1 MSTAPRIDELRKKF
15 EENPRR
21 YFAPLANEL
30 RKAGDLSQAIAL
42 CREHLPKQPG
52 HMSGHIVFGQA
63 LFENG
68 DLEEARTVFEQALA
82 LDPENL
88 IALRHLGDIARR
100 QGDAPSARRW
110 YERVLEADP
119 RNDDIAAQLATL
131 SAYATPAPTAAPV
144 AVTPPTSAAPVSQ
157 MVTPVDLAS
166 IEVPDFAAPIPAA
179 DTEALAVEAVATEPA
194 PAAPTTAAVTP
205 LGTVAQDLLALSPL
219 QAASELP
226 PLPEEERVF
235 LDLEA
240 IEAAASEV
248 EAIAQAEEQAKNDPF
263 FGRLADAPTDE
274 VIAAAEAEAE
284 AAFEEGFVAAEWPDT
299 TDLAVRAATPRSATP
314 VAVDVPAE
322 VVEAF
327 GREATD
333 AVAAELPAPEVE
345 LALPDEEDLPF
356 TNAPEAV
363 VAEAVETAVIAE
375 EASPIDVAEEEPVAA
390 VEAEADDE
398 PVAEVTVQDLG
409 IQVGTSI
416 LDFEDPETFAV
427 QETPAEAELAPV
439 VMQEPESEPESA
451 TEPVQELPWLAEPV
465 TPTDDVEEIVEAFA
479 EDARA
484 KGEPDDVAVVAMPMA
499 LVAQVD
505 DKHEASFADVL
516 DEPIAAEADAESA
529 PAMANTA
536 DIASGAFVTETMG
549 ELLVSQGFLDRAIA
563 VYEELVRRR
572 PSDPVPLGRLAEL
585 RAEQARV
592 AAASMPAAPEP
603 TPEPVSEATPEPVA
617 AVRTAQA
624 WFAALAARR
633 VERRTP
639 TSTAAVPTPRNATP
653 IASAP
658 AVHEPAILPPSV
670 PTPVRVTPVG
680 AIPAEDS
687 LASLF
692 GGDSAGGDDTAAQQ
706 FATAF
711 SGAAVEGARENL
723 FASGAMA
730 AVREPTPV
738 APVMAQPESLA
749 PAGAGFS
756 FDRFFPDPAT
766 TQTVSPSTASAAPT
780 PAAPGTPTSSPAAE
794 SKAADDLA
802 QFSAWLKGL
811 GNP

>member
-30 RKAGDLSQAIAL
+30 RKAGDLAQAIAL

-68 DLEEARTVFEQALA
+68 EFDEARSVFEQALA

-100 QGDAPSARRW
+100 QGDAPAARRW

-144 AVTPPTSAAPVSQ
+144 AVTPPAS
-157 MVTPVDLAS
+157 VD
-166 IEVPDFAAPIPAA
+166 
-179 DTEALAVEAVATEPA
+179 AVAPA
-194 PAAPTTAAVTP
+194 GRPEAASDDVGPQAAPTSPAHEEAERLDFATP
-205 LGTVAQDLLALSPL
+205 VGTVAQDLLALSPL

-226 PLPEEERVF
+226 PVPEEERVF
-235 LDLEA
+235 FDLDA
-240 IEAAASEV
+240 IEAAAGEV
-248 EAIAQAEEQAKNDPF
+248 KALEQAEEQARNDPF
-263 FGRLADAPTDE
+263 FGRLADAPTDD

-299 TDLAVRAATPRSATP
+299 TDLAARAATPRSATP
-314 VAVDVPAE
+314 IAVEVPVAEVPEE

-327 GREATD
+327 GREANEV
-333 AVAAELPAPEVE
+333 VAAELPEPEIE
-345 LALPDEEDLPF
+345 LALPDEEEL
-356 TNAPEAV
+356 APAALAGQGGPV
-363 VAEAVETAVIAE
+363 GDAESHE
-375 EASPIDVAEEEPVAA
+375 EAFEESVATPSA
-390 VEAEADDE
+390 VEA
-398 PVAEVTVQDLG
+398 VNDLG

-416 LDFEDPETFAV
+416 LDFEDTDSYAEPTLEPV
-427 QETPAEAELAPV
+427 AEANMEALA
-439 VMQEPESEPESA
+439 EPEAEPDA
-451 TEPVQELPWLAEPV
+451 EPAPELPWLAEPV
-465 TPTDDVEEIVEAFA
+465 KPTEDVEEIVEAFA

-484 KGEPDDVAVVAMPMA
+484 KGEADDVAVVAMPVS
-499 LVAQVD
+499 LVASAEDAV
-505 DKHEASFADVL
+505 EASFADVL
-516 DEPIAAEADAESA
+516 DAPAPEAEAESMAEARADVEPEVEAEVEAEATHVAAEPVADLAG
-529 PAMANTA
+529 
-536 DIASGAFVTETMG
+536 GAFVTETMG

-572 PSDPVPLGRLAEL
+572 PADPVPLGRLAEL
-585 RAEQARV
+585 RAEQARLT
-592 AAASMPAAPEP
+592 AASAGA
-603 TPEPVSEATPEPVA
+603 SAPVA
-617 AVRTAQA
+617 VPSPAGRTAQQ
-624 WFAALAARR
+624 WFAELASRR

-639 TSTAAVPTPRNATP
+639 ASTASVPTPRG
-653 IASAP
+653 
-658 AVHEPAILPPSV
+658 L
-670 PTPVRVTPVG
+670 TPVHTPVHQTPVHHTPVG
-680 AIPAEDS
+680 AIPAEES

-692 GGDSAGGDDTAAQQ
+692 GGEGPLTDDAAAQQ

-738 APVMAQPESLA
+738 APIAAQPE
-749 PAGAGFS
+749 PATSSTPTGAAFS

-766 TQTVSPSTASAAPT
+766 AASAAAPSTTSAAPT

>member
-30 RKAGDLSQAIAL
+30 RKAGDLDQAIAL

-68 DLEEARTVFEQALA
+68 DFEEARGVFEQALA

-100 QGDAPSARRW
+100 QGDAPAARRW

-131 SAYATPAPTAAPV
+131 SAYATPVPAAAPAAVTPPASAPTPVEPIDVPEFETTPDASGDAAPTAA
-144 AVTPPTSAAPVSQ
+144 SAPV
-157 MVTPVDLAS
+157 
-166 IEVPDFAAPIPAA
+166 PA
-179 DTEALAVEAVATEPA
+179 TTTVA
-194 PAAPTTAAVTP
+194 TP
-205 LGTVAQDLLALSPL
+205 LGTVAQELLSLSPL

-226 PLPEEERVF
+226 PPPEEERVF
-235 LDLEA
+235 FDLDA
-240 IEAAASEV
+240 IEAAAADAVATEQA
-248 EAIAQAEEQAKNDPF
+248 EAQAKQDPF
-263 FGRLADAPTDE
+263 FGRLADTPSAD

-299 TDLAVRAATPRSATP
+299 TALAARAATPRSSTP
-314 VAVDVPAE
+314 PVVEVPAE
-322 VVEAF
+322 VAEAF
-327 GREATD
+327 GRESGD
-333 AVAAELPAPEVE
+333 AIPDTLPEPEMDVALPEEEELVLPVAAAEAAPSVSEAE
-345 LALPDEEDLPF
+345 P
-356 TNAPEAV
+356 AV
-363 VAEAVETAVIAE
+363 VE
-375 EASPIDVAEEEPVAA
+375 EASSTPSSVA
-390 VEAEADDE
+390 
-398 PVAEVTVQDLG
+398 DLG

-416 LDFEDPETFAV
+416 LDFE
-427 QETPAEAELAPV
+427 
-439 VMQEPESEPESA
+439 EPEALAS
-451 TEPVQELPWLAEPV
+451 TEPTDLPWLAEPV
-465 TPTDDVEEIVEAFA
+465 TPSEEVEEIVEAFA

-484 KGEPDDVAVVAMPMA
+484 KGEADDVAVVAMPEPHA
-499 LVAQVD
+499 IGSNDQ
-505 DKHEASFADVL
+505 HESSFADVL
-516 DEPIAAEADAESA
+516 EESLESVSTSETDIARLDGGDPEAAEPETAAAELSEVA
-529 PAMANTA
+529 G
-536 DIASGAFVTETMG
+536 GAFVTETMG

-572 PSDPVPLGRLAEL
+572 PADPVPLGRLAEL
-585 RAEQARV
+585 RAQQARI
-592 AAASMPAAPEP
+592 AAASTSTAEPVLEAAPEEAP
-603 TPEPVSEATPEPVA
+603 ENAPEPV
-617 AVRTAQA
+617 VRTAQQ

-639 TSTAAVPTPRNATP
+639 VSTTAVPTPRAMTP
-653 IASAP
+653 LSAP
-658 AVHEPAILPPSV
+658 VVPSA
-670 PTPVRVTPVG
+670 PVRITPVG

-692 GGDSAGGDDTAAQQ
+692 GTEGARADATAAEH

-730 AVREPTPV
+730 AVREPTPI
-738 APVMAQPESLA
+738 APVAAQPESTGA
-749 PAGAGFS
+749 AGAGFS

-766 TQTVSPSTASAAPT
+766 AAPAASPSVISAAPT
-780 PAAPGTPTSSPAAE
+780 SAAPGTPTSSPAAE

>member
-30 RKAGDLSQAIAL
+30 RKAGDLGQAIAL

-68 DLEEARTVFEQALA
+68 DFEEARGVFEQALA

-100 QGDAPSARRW
+100 QGDAPAARRW

-131 SAYATPAPTAAPV
+131 SAYATPAPIAAPV
-144 AVTPPTSAAPVSQ
+144 AVTPPAAAEAIAPEPELLSLTPLS
-157 MVTPVDLAS
+157 VTPVTVTS
-166 IEVPDFAAPIPAA
+166 V
-179 DTEALAVEAVATEPA
+179 T
-194 PAAPTTAAVTP
+194 VTP
-205 LGTVAQDLLALSPL
+205 VTVTPVTVTPVTLTPETVTPVAGTVAQELLALSPL

-226 PLPEEERVF
+226 PMPEEERVF
-235 LDLEA
+235 LDLDA

-248 EAIAQAEEQAKNDPF
+248 DAIEQAEEQAKNDPF
-263 FGRLADAPTDE
+263 FGRLADEPSQE
-274 VIAAAEAEAE
+274 LIAAVEAEAE
-284 AAFEEGFVAAEWPDT
+284 SVTAFEEGFVAADWPDT
-299 TDLAVRAATPRSATP
+299 TELAARAATPRSATP
-314 VAVDVPAE
+314 ISVAVPAAE
-322 VVEAF
+322 LPADVVEAF
-327 GREATD
+327 GREAND
-333 AVAAELPAPEVE
+333 VVAAELPEPEVE
-345 LALPDEEDLPF
+345 LALPDEEELVLAVTSETEPEPEPRTEAGTD
-356 TNAPEAV
+356 AP
-363 VAEAVETAVIAE
+363 
-375 EASPIDVAEEEPVAA
+375 PPVMS
-390 VEAEADDE
+390 VHE
-398 PVAEVTVQDLG
+398 LG

-416 LDFEDPETFAV
+416 LDFEDPAAFAESV
-427 QETPAEAELAPV
+427 EELAP
-439 VMQEPESEPESA
+439 QSAAEPEAEWEAAAEVAP
-451 TEPVQELPWLAEPV
+451 ELPWLAEPV
-465 TPTDDVEEIVEAFA
+465 KPTEDVEEIVEAFA

-484 KGEPDDVAVVAMPMA
+484 KGEADDVAVVAMPMP
-499 LVAQVD
+499 VIAQEEAAA
-505 DKHEASFADVL
+505 EASFADVL
-516 DEPIAAEADAESA
+516 DEPTAPDAVVAEVAEVADV
-529 PAMANTA
+529 TG
-536 DIASGAFVTETMG
+536 GAFVTETMG

-572 PSDPVPLGRLAEL
+572 PADPVPLGRLAEL
-585 RAEQARV
+585 RAEQERV
-592 AAASMPAAPEP
+592 AALSAPR
-603 TPEPVSEATPEPVA
+603 PEPVVA
-617 AVRTAQA
+617 IRTAQQ

-639 TSTAAVPTPRNATP
+639 ASTVAVPTPRVLTP
-653 IASAP
+653 VQAAP
-658 AVHEPAILPPSV
+658 AYR
-670 PTPVRVTPVG
+670 TPVHGTPVHTTPVG
-680 AIPAEDS
+680 AIPAEES
-687 LASLF
+687 LTSLF
-692 GGDSAGGDDTAAQQ
+692 GGESVGADDAAAQQ

-730 AVREPTPV
+730 AVAEPTPITPM
-738 APVMAQPESLA
+738 AAQPDASA
-749 PAGAGFS
+749 ATSSATGASFS

-766 TQTVSPSTASAAPT
+766 TATAASPTTSAAPT
-780 PAAPGTPTSSPAAE
+780 PPVAGTPASSPAVE